1 MARGLKVRENKDF
14 QLIEGLGPEIFG
26 TREKPF
32 TLSQLVKDSTGERMA
47 PSKWLETKRRR
58 DKLTEQSNAMA
69 DALERCGI
77 SARLDRGNL
86 AFVGLVSG
94 IVHRIEQFR
103 NINLIPDVAQKNR
116 VIYQR
121 ELAFFLENHEF
132 ARYAV
137 ITYGQRVASHAG
149 LRAAMSDF
157 GRKISKWAKLC
168 RDDYGINVIARIFE
182 FPRDEDGTYHLH
194 ANIVYEPIRKLQ
206 NHRWQAFLRFTH
218 EFFGTVW
225 KDCGRIENL
234 DELVK
239 YPFKP
244 ESLKGASDHE
254 LAWLQGELHKMRI
267 FSAFGDFAKWRRAY
281 KDQGLKIVTHK
292 GQPVMMR
299 KETFVV
305 RDEDKR
311 HHEDKD
317 RQDLDRDTGELK
329 NPENMVYA
337 VTVPCFMSGPVK
349 EPYVLVKDYRE
360 FPKGEGS
367 MSRFADIMMWRHAA
381 MQAWEAN
388 GGPDPEVLRTFWK
401 SVQVA
406 DNVSPLIARRAPTF
420 RVHNTT
426 ITVQE
431 TKVTSNVTSLFG
443 NQKDRLKASTC
454 PVPKVPEPERPP
466 RYLDIFRNLPQ
477 NL

>member
-1 MARGLKVRENKDF
+1 MANALKIRENKDLE
-14 QLIEGLGPEIFG
+14 LIEGLKREVRG
-26 TREKPF
+26 TRENPF
-32 TLSQLVKDSTGERMA
+32 SLSHLVNESTGERMA

-58 DKLTEQSNAMA
+58 DKLTEQSNDIA
-69 DALERCGI
+69 DALERSGI

-116 VIYQR
+116 VVYQR

-137 ITYGQRVASHAG
+137 ITHGQRIASHAG
-149 LRAAMSDF
+149 LRSAMSDF
-157 GRKISKWAKLC
+157 GRKISKWAKIC

-182 FPRDEDGTYHLH
+182 FPRDADGTYHLH
-194 ANIVYEPIRKLQ
+194 ANIVYEPFRKLQ
-206 NHRWQAFLRFTH
+206 NHRWQAFLGFTH

-244 ESLKGASDHE
+244 ESLKGASDAE
-254 LAWLQGELHKMRI
+254 FAWLQRELHKMRI
-267 FSAFGDFAKWRRAY
+267 FSAFGDFASWRREY
-281 KDQGLKIVTHK
+281 KEQGLKIVTHR
-292 GQPVMMR
+292 GGVVMMR

-305 RDEDKR
+305 RDEDRR

-337 VTVPCFMSGPVK
+337 VTVPCFMSGPIK

-401 SVQVA
+401 ACQVA
-406 DNVSPLIARRAPTF
+406 DNVQPLMGRRPQNF

-426 ITVQE
+426 ITVQRPQ
-431 TKVTSNVTSLFG
+431 TTGTVTQLFG
-443 NQKDRLKASTC
+443 SQKDRLKASTAS
-454 PVPKVPEPERPP
+454 VPEPSEPRKPP
-466 RYLDIFRNLPQ
+466 RPLDIFRKPTQ
-477 NL
+477 NI